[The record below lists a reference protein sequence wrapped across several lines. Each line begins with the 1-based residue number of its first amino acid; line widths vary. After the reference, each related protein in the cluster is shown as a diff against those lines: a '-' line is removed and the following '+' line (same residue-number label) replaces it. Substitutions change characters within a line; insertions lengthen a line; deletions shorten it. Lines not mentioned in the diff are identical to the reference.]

1 MQPAK
6 AVHIRCN
13 CTFEEATPMPKV
25 LSITGMV
32 VAVLLLL
39 IFGLDLALD
48 FPFSGDTTMMDVG
61 FVVCSVV
68 LAYLSW
74 STFRE
79 LP

>member
-1 MQPAK
+1 
-6 AVHIRCN
+6 
-13 CTFEEATPMPKV
+13 MPKA
-25 LSITGMV
+25 LSISGMV

-39 IFGLDLALD
+39 IFGLDLALK
-48 FPFSGDTTMMDVG
+48 FPFNHASMSMDIG
-61 FVVCSVV
+61 FVVCSIV